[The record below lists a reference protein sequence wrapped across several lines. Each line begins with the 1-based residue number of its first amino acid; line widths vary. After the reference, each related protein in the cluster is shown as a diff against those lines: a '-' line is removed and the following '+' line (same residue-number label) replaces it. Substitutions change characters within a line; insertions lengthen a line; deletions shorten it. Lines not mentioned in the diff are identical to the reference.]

1 MNKINLTHLYFISF
15 AENKNT
21 NFVIKIHQ
29 IEKGLLNLLD
39 RLVLVIFGYFSLMRE
54 QERNIEKKAQK
65 YCLKLTSKTSLN

>member
-39 RLVLVIFGYFSLMRE
+39 RLGFGYFSLMRE
-54 QERNIEKKAQK
+54 KYRKIEKKAQK

>member
-29 IEKGLLNLLD
+29 IEKGLLNLLY
-39 RLVLVIFGYFSLMRE
+39 RLFLVISLMRE
-54 QERNIEKKAQK
+54 KDRKIEKKAQK